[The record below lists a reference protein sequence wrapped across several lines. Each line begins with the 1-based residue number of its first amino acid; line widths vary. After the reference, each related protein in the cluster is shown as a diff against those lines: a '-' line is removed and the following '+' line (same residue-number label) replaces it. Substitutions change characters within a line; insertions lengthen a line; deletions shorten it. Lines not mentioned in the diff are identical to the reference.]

1 MMFLLGLTC
10 SLQAEAKD
18 ILQASTEVNHL
29 ISTLKEVREKVDD
42 HHRKWFDEIEA
53 MCSKV
58 AISPSLP
65 RLSG

>member
-1 MMFLLGLTC
+1 MIFLLRLTH

-29 ISTLKEVREKVDD
+29 ISTLKEVKEKVDD

-53 MCSKV
+53 M
-58 AISPSLP
+58 
-65 RLSG
+65 SGYYSINA